1 MSKYVLGAQSRAAL
15 KGVHPSLVKVV
26 ERAIQITE
34 QDFRVIEGVRS
45 LARQKKLVA
54 QGNSKTMRSKHLVQS
69 DGYGHAVDLAP
80 VVGGEV
86 VWSHELI
93 RPIVLAMRRAST
105 ELKVKVEWGSIWDRN
120 LAQLPATLPG
130 IADAV
135 EAYKARHPGP
145 DFIDGPH
152 YQLVT

>member
-1 MSKYVLGAQSRAAL
+1 MSNFVLGVRSRDRL
-15 KGVHPSLVKVV
+15 VGVHPSLIQVV
-26 ERAIQITE
+26 ERAITLTT
-34 QDFRVIEGVRS
+34 QDFRVLEGVRS
-45 LARQKKLVA
+45 LERQKELVR
-54 QGNSKTMRSKHLVQS
+54 QGSSKTMRSKHLKQL

-80 VVGGEV
+80 VVNGSV

-93 RPIVLAMRRAST
+93 RPIVLAMRRAAIET
-105 ELKVKVEWGSIWDRN
+105 KVKIVWGSIWDRN
-120 LAQLPATLPG
+120 LAQLPDTIPG

>member
-1 MSKYVLGAQSRAAL
+1 MSNFTLGEQSLARL
-15 KGVHPSLVKVV
+15 KSVHPDLVKVV
-26 ERAIQITE
+26 KRAIELTE
-34 QDFRVIEGVRS
+34 QDFRVLEGVRS
-45 LARQKKLVA
+45 LARQKVLKA
-54 QGNSKTMRSKHLVQS
+54 EGKSKTMLSKHLVQS
-69 DGYGHAVDLAP
+69 DGFGHAVDIAP
-80 VVGGEV
+80 VVDGAV

-93 RPIVLAMRRAST
+93 RPIVLAMRRAA
-105 ELKVKVEWGSIWDRN
+105 LDLGVKITWGSIWDRN

-152 YQLVT
+152 YQLG

>member
-1 MSKYVLGAQSRAAL
+1 MSRFVLGAQSRAAL
-15 KGVHPSLVKVV
+15 VGVHPSLVRVV

-45 LARQKKLVA
+45 LDRQKKLVA
-54 QGNSKTMRSKHLVQS
+54 QGSSKTMRSQHLLQS

-80 VVGGEV
+80 VVNGSV
-86 VWSHELI
+86 VWSHEKI
-93 RPIVLAMRRAST
+93 RPIVLAMRRASI
-105 ELKVKVEWGSIWDRN
+105 EAKAKIVWGSIWDRN
-120 LAQLPATLPG
+120 LAQLPDTLPG

-152 YQLVT
+152 YQLMT